1 MAVYEISARNTE
13 YGLSESKVSA
23 IVLAKEN
30 RADVIDADTGEVYFS
45 YSSFSQK
52 VKNLVSR
59 EVVPNI
65 QDETTKNIINN
76 IMFADENSIDWS
88 YVYHVVMAFMPELQL
103 YDGYKLEEME
113 AF

>member
-1 MAVYEISARNTE
+1 MTVYEISENNKE
-13 YGLSESKVSA
+13 YGLSESRVSA
-23 IVLAKEN
+23 IITAKEN
-30 RADVIDADTGEVYFS
+30 KADVTDANTGEVYFS
-45 YSSFSQK
+45 YSRFSQK

-59 EVVPNI
+59 EVIPNI

-103 YDGYKLEEME
+103 YNGYKLEEME